1 MFRRTRRQLTILYTV
16 LTALALG
23 GFALIFYFG
32 FEHLLMHEQERELE
46 AYMLR
51 ESRIVRDILKHESRN
66 RGDGDRDKQKQF
78 RAEEA
83 YVVFAVTPGGAI
95 LVPDNQVEG
104 LQPPP
109 ALLNSKYETQQ
120 PEIHWLDQGTV
131 APERYLWRTLAIQE
145 EGKSRG
151 RLIIGRSLSLY
162 DHFLFLLALALGASS
177 FVFLVVSGI
186 VGYFAAGWAI
196 SPIRRSFDAQRRFAA
211 DASHELRTP
220 LSVIQASLDVLEKE
234 EGEGFSPL
242 SRQIF
247 DDLKDEVRRMTRLTG
262 DLLTLAR
269 SDSDGLNLGRESF
282 EGVELAKGVVRNM
295 RSLAELRG
303 VTLAIS
309 TPPSC
314 ILYADQDRIAQL
326 MMILLDNAIKFTP
339 SGGQAMLTLGCQ
351 NDTVVLE
358 VADTGIGLS
367 REDRQLVFERFF
379 RVDKARSR
387 ENGGAGLGLS
397 IAAWIVKAHG
407 GSIEALENT
416 NGDSVFRVVLPQRG

>member
-1 MFRRTRRQLTILYTV
+1 MQ
-16 LTALALG
+16 
-23 GFALIFYFG
+23 
-32 FEHLLMHEQERELE
+32 
-46 AYMLR
+46 
-51 ESRIVRDILKHESRN
+51 
-66 RGDGDRDKQKQF
+66 
-78 RAEEA
+78 
-83 YVVFAVTPGGAI
+83 
-95 LVPDNQVEG
+95 
-104 LQPPP
+104 
-109 ALLNSKYETQQ
+109 
-120 PEIHWLDQGTV
+120 
-131 APERYLWRTLAIQE
+131 
-145 EGKSRG
+145 
-151 RLIIGRSLSLY
+151 
-162 DHFLFLLALALGASS
+162 
-177 FVFLVVSGI
+177 
-186 VGYFAAGWAI
+186 
-196 SPIRRSFDAQRRFAA
+196 
-211 DASHELRTP
+211 
-220 LSVIQASLDVLEKE
+220 
-234 EGEGFSPL
+234 
-242 SRQIF
+242 
-247 DDLKDEVRRMTRLTG
+247 
-262 DLLTLAR
+262 
-269 SDSDGLNLGRESF
+269 GLNLGRESF